1 MLKWIALVI
10 VVVIAA
16 GLLYVR
22 LAPTNPSDWHT
33 AGDADT
39 AGDTTTI
46 NSHRAVRPFTTSPED
61 MLRAVDLAAGD
72 TPRTQVLAGSV
83 EHGMITYETR
93 SRLMGYPDYT
103 TVSIIPAAEDHPAFL
118 SIYARSRFGKG
129 DMGVNKARVEA
140 WLDRLGPLVMP
151 AS

>member
-22 LAPTNPSDWHT
+22 LAPTDPADWHT
-33 AGDADT
+33 ASDADT

-46 NSHRAVRPFTTSPED
+46 NSHHSVRPFTTGPED
-61 MLRAVDLAAGD
+61 MLRAVDLTAGD
-72 TPRTQVLAGSV
+72 WPRTRAIAGSI
-83 EHGMITYETR
+83 EEGMITYETR
-93 SRLMGYPDYT
+93 SQLMGYPDYT
-103 TVSIIPAAEDHPAFL
+103 TVSIIPAAANHPAFL
-118 SIYARSRFGKG
+118 SIHARSRFGKG
-129 DMGVNKARVEA
+129 DMGVNKARAEA